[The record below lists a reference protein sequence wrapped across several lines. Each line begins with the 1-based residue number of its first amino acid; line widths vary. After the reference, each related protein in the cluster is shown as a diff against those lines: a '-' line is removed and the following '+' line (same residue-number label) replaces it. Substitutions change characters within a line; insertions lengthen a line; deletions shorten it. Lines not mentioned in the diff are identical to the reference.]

1 MAGQRSKDKKL
12 IQAWVPITL
21 YVQLEAEAQR
31 TGRTKTDIIVKSLR
45 EHFRIDPIPASS
57 AQLDEIRTALV
68 QLGQTQRETMR
79 LIQEQPIAALPEPEP
94 QPEPEKRGFWSR
106 LFG

>member
-1 MAGQRSKDKKL
+1 MPGQRSKDKKAL
-12 IQAWVPITL
+12 QVWLDKKLVAQIET
-21 YVQLEAEAQR
+21 EAQR
-31 TGRTKTDIIVKSLR
+31 LGRTKTDIVTRALR
-45 EHFRIDPIPASS
+45 EHFKIDPVPASS

-79 LIQEQPIAALPEPEP
+79 LIQEQPIAAALPEPEP
-94 QPEPEKRGFWSR
+94 EPEPKKGFWSR